1 MAKETGI
8 LTPSALFLGHCKETG
23 TGLNITL
30 QLSPFLS
37 SCSKLPAAPAPAVRL
52 QVAGSPAS
60 RIFHCNSW
68 HDNMAQRTPRRRKGK
83 SCCTLGAK
91 RACGII
97 QLAQV
102 PRIDG
107 ASCRGCSHAQFL
119 NPRNCLSLAKDLAS
133 SQAGNNYAFNIWKRF
148 FLINRIKKVLQQNVC
163 VSREG

>member
-8 LTPSALFLGHCKETG
+8 LMPSALLLGHCKETG

-30 QLSPFLS
+30 QASPFLS

-68 HDNMAQRTPRRRKGK
+68 HDNVAQRTPRRRKGK

-102 PRIDG
+102 PRIAS

-119 NPRNCLSLAKDLAS
+119 NPQNCSSLAKELAS
-133 SQAGNNYAFNIWKRF
+133 SQAGNNYAFNIWKSF
-148 FLINRIKKVLQQNVC
+148 FFHQQDKESITAKCVC
-163 VSREG
+163 V